1 MKAIL
6 LLNSVKFGLCKRVSR
21 AAWVNEKAAVFG
33 LKLRFRQWGLYLISL
48 IRLSLI
54 ASVWFG
60 PRGPNG
66 IVQFAKGPVV
76 TQPPPVPSS
85 VVRLKVTL
93 LKTGGRS
100 TREKRVGGGGMNTP
114 SPPKL
119 YGEPSKRGEAVRF
132 PPSRNQ
138 FQYLVKG
145 VKHARLFEGY
155 QKDVFVEGNLRK
167 QALIAAFLLKGLFK
181 CPYIPSMPAKEWS
194 LGTPRQPN
202 SIPIGK
208 RFISPDKRKWTTYIE
223 MNEISLCYV

>member
-1 MKAIL
+1 MNMQDIPWWPLPCRLRIVGIVGLVMKAIL

-33 LKLRFRQWGLYLISL
+33 LKLRFRQWGLYLIRL

-85 VVRLKVTL
+85 VVRLKMTL
-93 LKTGGRS
+93 LKTGGRL

-138 FQYLVKG
+138 FQYLG
-145 VKHARLFEGY
+145 G
-155 QKDVFVEGNLRK
+155 G
-167 QALIAAFLLKGLFK
+167 
-181 CPYIPSMPAKEWS
+181 
-194 LGTPRQPN
+194 
-202 SIPIGK
+202 
-208 RFISPDKRKWTTYIE
+208 RFF
-223 MNEISLCYV
+223 